1 MIQFMIPYPPSVN
14 HYYLRNKFGG
24 IRVGDNGKEFRENVA
39 VWYYQSATSK
49 NIDSSNVLYPDGKLD
64 VTITA
69 YFPDNRKKRDVDNI
83 LKATLDAITHIR
95 DYKICESPWS
105 DDSQVYKLTVI
116 KVLKKDHDY
125 KDGCIDITIKAIDGE
140 M

>member
-1 MIQFMIPYPPSVN
+1 MIQFKIPYPPSVN

-39 VWYYQSATSK
+39 VWYYQTAAAK
-49 NIDSSNVLYPDGKLD
+49 KIDSRNVLYPDGKLG

-69 YFPDNRKKRDVDNI
+69 YFPDNRKRDIDNI

-105 DDSQVYKLTVI
+105 DDSQIYKLTVVKI
-116 KVLKKDHDY
+116 LKKDHDY
-125 KDGCIDITIKAIDGE
+125 KDGCIDIMIKAIDEE